1 MSVAEERRRKMERGV
16 MERRQPK
23 HSVREDSP
31 TTASVWKDR
40 QGSLEYFVTNSLLI
54 WIDTARKH
62 KGKENRWPA
71 SLLWSNKWTDL
82 ETQEENGAVVEPCRV
97 PSSSF
102 SRVLPPTWKI
112 FPPPLTLSKAR
123 AIPETHDYSSALLP
137 WTPTTHLLCTP
148 QFLLD

>member
-54 WIDTARKH
+54 
-62 KGKENRWPA
+62 
-71 SLLWSNKWTDL
+71 
-82 ETQEENGAVVEPCRV
+82 
-97 PSSSF
+97 
-102 SRVLPPTWKI
+102 
-112 FPPPLTLSKAR
+112 
-123 AIPETHDYSSALLP
+123 
-137 WTPTTHLLCTP
+137 
-148 QFLLD
+148 